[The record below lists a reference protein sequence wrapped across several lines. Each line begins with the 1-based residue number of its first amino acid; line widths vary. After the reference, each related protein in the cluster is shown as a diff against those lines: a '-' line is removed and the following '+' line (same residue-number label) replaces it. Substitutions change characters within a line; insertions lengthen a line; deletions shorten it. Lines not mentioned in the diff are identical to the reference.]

1 MNIDVLV
8 LKYYHVLTYKLMM
21 LGGAEEN
28 PEIQEE
34 VLALESDIFENFSI
48 INKDR
53 SREIIREFSHKPLC
67 DDTINEALIRLNKE
81 GRTITM
87 GSMKPENNDK
97 AAVEETVK
105 KSSVPKKAASSKK
118 ITDDETAIKLLIEAR
133 EQNAP
138 RKRVFRELGI
148 NDMVYTE
155 YVYSRL
161 FMKEDEDVNN
171 VLNDLRIATD
181 SVMQLGSLVFTTGAE
196 KYKIFNELKQKG
208 FHFFEKF
215 VRENNLIG

>member
-34 VLALESDIFENFSI
+34 VLALEEDIFENFSI

-53 SREIIREFSHKPLC
+53 SREIIREFSHKPLS
-67 DDTINEALIRLNKE
+67 DDAINEALIRLNKE

-87 GSMKPENNDK
+87 GSLKQEKNDDLPK
-97 AAVEETVK
+97 DDPVK
-105 KSSVPKKAASSKK
+105 KSPVKKKAAPSKK
-118 ITDDETAIKLLIEAR
+118 ITDDESAIKFLEEAK
-133 EQNAP
+133 EANTA
-138 RKRVFRELGI
+138 RKQVFRKLGI

-155 YVYSRL
+155 YVYNRL
-161 FMKEDEDVNN
+161 FLKQNEDVNK
-171 VLNDLRIATD
+171 VLHDLRIATD

-196 KYKIFNELKQKG
+196 KYKLFNELKQKG

>member
-1 MNIDVLV
+1 MNIDLLV

-34 VLALESDIFENFSI
+34 VLALEEDIFENFSI

-53 SREIIREFSHKPLC
+53 SREIIREFSHKPLSN
-67 DDTINEALIRLNKE
+67 DTINEALIRLNKE

-87 GSMKPENNDK
+87 GTLKPDK
-97 AAVEETVK
+97 EDKIVKEKPVK
-105 KSSVPKKAASSKK
+105 KSVTTQKPVASNK
-118 ITDDETAIKLLIEAR
+118 IVDEESSIKILEEAR
-133 EQNAP
+133 TQKLT
-138 RKRVFRELGI
+138 RKQVFKKLGI

-155 YVYSRL
+155 FVYSRL
-161 FMKEDEDVNN
+161 YLKENEDVNK
-171 VLNDLRIATD
+171 VLHDLRIATD

-208 FHFFEKF
+208 FNFFEKF